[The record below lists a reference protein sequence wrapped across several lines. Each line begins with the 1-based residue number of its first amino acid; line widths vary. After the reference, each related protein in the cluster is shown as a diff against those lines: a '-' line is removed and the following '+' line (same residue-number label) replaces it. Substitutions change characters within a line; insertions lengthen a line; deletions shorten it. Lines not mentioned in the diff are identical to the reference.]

1 MPTDHEVQ
9 VQSLI
14 ESINNFSGISGA
26 NTCSSVESNSMILLH
41 WIKHLTSYHLTGTAD
56 DLILAV
62 GSSLR
67 EVAGSLSLGIIRPAL
82 FSLRSQI
89 DLVLTWIYF
98 KDHPVE
104 WKYVNDSGDGFKMKK
119 ELITYLGVYHKFY
132 GTRFGILNSIAKR
145 KEDEPYRFLS
155 AHIHGQSVAVLS
167 NANNL
172 SDLVRPSSE
181 CNECIEAVYAVAEYL
196 NDVLLAIYADNWISL
211 PEEIRTSAESR
222 FISAEQRVAFFATTK
237 LQK

>member
-1 MPTDHEVQ
+1 MTIDHKIQ
-9 VQSLI
+9 VQSLV
-14 ESINNFSGISGA
+14 ESINNFSSVSGPDICL
-26 NTCSSVESNSMILLH
+26 NVESNSILLLH
-41 WIKHLTSYHLTGTAD
+41 WVKYLTSYHLTGTAD

-104 WKYVNDSGDGFKMKK
+104 WRYVNTSGEGFKMKK
-119 ELITYLGVYHKFY
+119 DLISYLALYHECY
-132 GTRFGILNSIAKR
+132 GTRFGILKSVSLR
-145 KEDEPYRFLS
+145 SEDEPYRFLS

-172 SDLVRPSSE
+172 SDLVRPILE
-181 CNECIEAVYAVAEYL
+181 CNECVKAVYEVTEYL
-196 NDVLLAIYADNWISL
+196 NDVLLAVYTDNWMSL
-211 PEEIRTSAESR
+211 PEEIRIAAESR
-222 FISAEQRVAFFATTK
+222 FLSPEQKVAFFATTK
-237 LQK
+237 SHK